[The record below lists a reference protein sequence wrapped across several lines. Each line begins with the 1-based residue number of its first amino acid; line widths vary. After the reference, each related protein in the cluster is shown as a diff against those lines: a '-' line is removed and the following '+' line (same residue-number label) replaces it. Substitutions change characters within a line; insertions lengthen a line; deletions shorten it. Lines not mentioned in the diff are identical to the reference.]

1 MQYLIVVRSLI
12 DEFLGTTSVD
22 HRTISVVWDD
32 QDGVDNQTVWQE
44 ELVRAENES
53 ESEFEERAAGRFS
66 EAKAYFLTCSPKVTV
81 SIS

>member
-1 MQYLIVVRSLI
+1 M
-12 DEFLGTTSVD
+12 
-22 HRTISVVWDD
+22 VWDD